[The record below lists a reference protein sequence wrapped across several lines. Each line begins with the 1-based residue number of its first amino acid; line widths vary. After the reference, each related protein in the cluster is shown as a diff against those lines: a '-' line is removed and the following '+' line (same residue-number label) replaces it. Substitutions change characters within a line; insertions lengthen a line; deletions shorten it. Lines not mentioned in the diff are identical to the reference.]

1 MRRMPRAQVFKLFSL
16 SPFFFL
22 RSVALPLLLSLSLS
36 LSLLTAAD
44 GFHPLPRL
52 LSLFSIVEECERREK
67 VEARGVSSS
76 LVSQILNSSLASDI
90 VQRLT
95 H

>member
-1 MRRMPRAQVFKLFSL
+1 MRKSLNFSL
-16 SPFFFL
+16 SLLFSFF
-22 RSVALPLLLSLSLS
+22 ALSLCLCCSLSLS